1 MSKKSNGKSTG
12 LGKNQTKG
20 LKRSDE
26 SRYVSMTPAEILEKY
41 GVNAFIEVMKTVQP
55 DWTIIPNEDGNGFKV
70 YMNDGNNPLYVD
82 NVTITPAKFFEYRR
96 CQKLGKFNMLE
107 YANWKPYTTLTECEW
122 YQIISNFENYLKE
135 FEGKRA

>member
-1 MSKKSNGKSTG
+1 MSNKLKCMKSKG

-41 GVNAFIEVMKTVQP
+41 GMNAFIEVMKRVAP
-55 DWTIIPNEDGNGFKV
+55 ECTIIPNEDGNGYQV
-70 YMNDGNNPLYVD
+70 YMPDKEPLDVD
-82 NVTITPAKFFEYRR
+82 IVYITATKFSEYRR

-122 YQIISNFENYLKE
+122 YQIISNFDNYLYE
-135 FEGKRA
+135 FEGKRV